1 MKLLQIKWKKG
12 QHLCKRRT
20 LWLKTELLLLL
31 VWEISVPVKE
41 SSDRGW
47 KGQRRLDVE
56 EQTHVITMNSSLR
69 PVHFLLGENWKSVCV
84 CGIWFCFLNFTNS
97 FEDLRINRCIFER
110 VVITTM
116 SIYTET
122 CLLGTL
128 LTFESHQSY
137 ISIKYFTFKICVH
150 GSSLVG
156 LLCLIL
162 AHVNNILIV
171 PFLSLGCC
179 VCVVSSVWA

>member
-1 MKLLQIKWKKG
+1 M
-12 QHLCKRRT
+12 
-20 LWLKTELLLLL
+20 
-31 VWEISVPVKE
+31 
-41 SSDRGW
+41 
-47 KGQRRLDVE
+47 E

-69 PVHFLLGENWKSVCV
+69 PVHFLLGENWKSV

-137 ISIKYFTFKICVH
+137 ISVKYFTFKICVH

-171 PFLSLGCC
+171 AFLSL
-179 VCVVSSVWA
+179 